1 MVIDLHCHSLHS
13 DGTDA
18 PGGLALLGDQAR
30 LTALCLTDH
39 DTLDG
44 IPAFLAMQPQ
54 VKVRLLVGTELSCRF
69 LGQSLH
75 VLGLLVDPSDAR
87 FQSRLVEL
95 RARREDRNRRMLV
108 RLAELGCPIT
118 LEDVQAQADSP
129 LLSRVHFAKAL
140 ATRGFVRRPPEA
152 FERLIG
158 DDCPGFVPR
167 EELSPSE
174 ASLWIR
180 EAGGV
185 PVVAHPGRFAQGA
198 FHWDE
203 AMADLQRQG
212 LEGLEGYYGEYRAAE
227 QKYFVALG
235 ARLGMVGRP
244 AGPGRP
250 PAPPGGPAKAGC
262 TPLGRGSLAPQSR
275 SNVLDR
281 SASADR
287 LDIQRRSC
295 PTGSSWWRTTPS
307 M

>member
-1 MVIDLHCHSLHS
+1 MIDLHCHTLHS
-13 DGTDA
+13 DGTDT
-18 PGGLALLGDQAR
+18 PEGLALLGEAAR
-30 LTALCLTDH
+30 LSALCLTDH
-39 DTLDG
+39 DTLGG
-44 IPAFLAMQPQ
+44 IPGFLAMQPQ

-75 VLGLLVDPSDAR
+75 ILGLLVNPEDAM

-95 RARREDRNRRMLV
+95 RGRREDRNRRMIL

-118 LEDVQAQADSP
+118 LEDVQAHADTP

-140 ATRGFVRRPPEA
+140 AARGFVRRAPEA

-174 ASLWIR
+174 ASRWIR

-185 PVVAHPGRFAQGA
+185 PVVAHPGRFTGGG
-198 FHWDE
+198 FRWDD

-227 QKYFVALG
+227 QKYFVALA
-235 ARLGMVGRP
+235 ARLGMVVTGGSDYHG
-244 AGPGRP
+244 ANKPGLR
-250 PAPPGGPAKAGC
+250 
-262 TPLGRGSLAPQSR
+262 LGRGRGGLQVPDE
-275 SNVLDR
+275 LLE
-281 SASADR
+281 R
-287 LDIQRRSC
+287 LETQQRF
-295 PTGSSWWRTTPS
+295 GSYR
-307 M
+307 